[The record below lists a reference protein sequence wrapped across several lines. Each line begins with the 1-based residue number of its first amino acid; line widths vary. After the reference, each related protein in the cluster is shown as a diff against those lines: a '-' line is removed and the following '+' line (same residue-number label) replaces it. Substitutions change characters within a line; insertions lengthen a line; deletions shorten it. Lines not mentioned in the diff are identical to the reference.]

1 MYRKGAERAL
11 GVWVGWGG
19 VGRGALGSAWSFI
32 HSRSPVLRVL
42 VFPFKNYSRKNNN
55 KNAQCVQFMFIHGV
69 SGESGG
75 VCMKPTGSNFDVHEK
90 STIFEYSTCACG
102 RHAVRMRLPSPRQKK
117 SVHSPNL
124 VRSFTKYFVKDLDP
138 DL

>member
-75 VCMKPTGSNFDVHEK
+75 VCMKPTGSI
-90 STIFEYSTCACG
+90 STFMKKVLHS
-102 RHAVRMRLPSPRQKK
+102 KK
-117 SVHSPNL
+117 SGCISLLL
-124 VRSFTKYFVKDLDP
+124 VVCA
-138 DL
+138 